1 MVTMVVTR
9 EKDKLCQRYHFF
21 SNYTSWVSIL

>member
-9 EKDKLCQRYHFF
+9 EKDKLGQRYLFF
-21 SNYTSWVSIL
+21 QITRVESQF